1 MTIQG
6 VLGGRALLGQ
16 LPSGASSG
24 GNLGPGSWSPVT
36 LTNGDGTAITL
47 GQVCYV
53 SANDTARKAQCD
65 GTEDEAT
72 GVVICVATSIAAA
85 GTGLFVWGGI
95 VAGLSGGVAGDLG
108 YLSATLGA
116 ISAVPILTAGQYNV
130 LLGMWQSAT
139 KFSFSPQLPI
149 LN

>member
-6 VLGGRALLGQ
+6 VLGRNLVGQ

-36 LTNGDGTAITL
+36 LTNGDGDAITL
-47 GQVCYV
+47 GQVCYI
-53 SANDTARKAQCD
+53 SAADTARKAQSD
-65 GTEDEAT
+65 GTEDEASAM
-72 GVVICVATSIAAA
+72 VICVAASIAAA
-85 GTGLFVWGGI
+85 GTGLFVWGGL

-108 YLSATLGA
+108 YLSVTPGA
-116 ISAVPILTAGQYNV
+116 IAAVPNLTAGQFNT

-139 KFSFSPQLPI
+139 KFQFFPQFPI